1 MPGGGSVTQEEYYG
15 DVFALLKQGEV
26 YLKESNGNVSKMI
39 THKMSCS
46 RFYTQRQE

>member
-1 MPGGGSVTQEEYYG
+1 MFEKVVGTMPGGGSVTQEEYYG

-26 YLKESNGNVSKMI
+26 